1 MTSKADYEACEICGD
16 APAVID
22 IPAFSEVHGCIRMFA
37 CRACAE
43 DLDCYYPP
51 PDDGSGT

>member
-1 MTSKADYEACEICGD
+1 MNADYGACEICED

-43 DLDCYYPP
+43 SLDCYYPP
-51 PDDGSGT
+51 PNDGSGS